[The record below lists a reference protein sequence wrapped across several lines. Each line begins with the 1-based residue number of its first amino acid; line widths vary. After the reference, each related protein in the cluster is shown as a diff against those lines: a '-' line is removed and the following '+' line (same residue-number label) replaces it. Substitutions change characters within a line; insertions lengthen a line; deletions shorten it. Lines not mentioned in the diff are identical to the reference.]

1 MTDLATLVA
10 RLQADNS
17 QYIKALDQ
25 ATGKLQKFQQD
36 QNDLLSGIAD
46 KFAAALSVDAL
57 VEFSAHAIESAA
69 SLERLS
75 QSAGIGVESLSSLR
89 LAAAAAGIDQD
100 QLGVSL
106 KKLNQQLSE
115 AAGNATS
122 KSGEAFRALGI
133 NVKDANGNIK
143 DAGVILGEI
152 ADKFQ
157 GFADGPNKTA
167 IAIQLLGRQ
176 GQQLIP
182 VLNQGSAGLNAFKD
196 AAAAAGITVSKDL
209 AQAAE
214 EFSQK
219 FAVIKATLSEG
230 FGNQLAAQLLPVLNT
245 LADQLTRS
253 ASSGAAFSTVAGVI
267 VGAVKVIASAVI
279 EAKAEFTKLGQ
290 SIGAVGAAA
299 VAVAKGNF
307 SEAST
312 IWKQSN
318 ADNVATTKQA
328 QADITEIWEAGTDQ
342 ELSIVKTSAQKIKEA
357 APNLAALAESD
368 SAVKELEKFD
378 AGLKDQ
384 AAAFGLGG
392 AALVSY
398 KLQFGPLADAVKK
411 AGDEGAK
418 LAASIRANAQALQT
432 KQDTKA
438 VDEYTNKLQEQILKF
453 GQSSAA
459 AITFATHTGTLGQE
473 LDRMG
478 AAGDVAR
485 SKIEALALQQLR
497 LENDQAFFHID
508 QQLLQ
513 LSGHLTQAA
522 AAAFDF
528 NNKLLIKNTAAAGT
542 DQQKAQLDA
551 LKQAELAQ
559 AAYNEEVQKATIIEQ
574 QYATIAADVALKQAQ
589 GTITDLQAQ
598 QQLDAA
604 HKQEIADLQQIYAS
618 EKQIADSSGIPQ
630 LTQQTQT
637 FANSIK
643 NLQTQTN
650 QLEQSVRNNLESS
663 FADNFQKLISGS
675 ESFSAAIKNMAK
687 SIENDISSIV
697 SKNLAQSL
705 FGQGGPAGGL
715 PSGLAGLFG
724 GGASGSGGS
733 GGGGLGSF
741 FSSLFGK
748 GGGGSTGSSL
758 DLASVNPASGVGE
771 DAFSTL
777 SGLGF
782 AAGGTIGKGKYGL
795 VGENGPEL
803 AYAGDS
809 NNMQIIPANSGKN
822 VSVSNNFIVQA
833 QGGRISR
840 PSQMQTAA
848 AAARSLQQ
856 ASRRN
861 NT

>member
-17 QYIKALDQ
+17 QYVKALDQ

-46 KFAAALSVDAL
+46 KFAAALSVGAL

-69 SLERLS
+69 SLDRLS
-75 QSAGIGVESLSSLR
+75 QSAGVSVESLSSLR

-106 KKLNQQLSE
+106 KKLNQNLSE

-133 NVKDANGNIK
+133 NVKNANGSIK
-143 DAGVILGEI
+143 DAGAVLSEI

-167 IAIQLLGRQ
+167 LAVQLLGRQ

-182 VLNQGSAGLNAFKD
+182 VLNQGSAGLNEFKD

-219 FAVIKATLSEG
+219 FNVIKATLSEG
-230 FGNQLAAQLLPVLNT
+230 FGNQLAAQLLPVLNS
-245 LADQLTRS
+245 LADALTNGTNAGRGFAVVAS
-253 ASSGAAFSTVAGVI
+253 AI
-267 VGAVKVIASAVI
+267 VGGVKIVSSVVI
-279 EAKAEFTKLGQ
+279 EVVAEFTKLGD
-290 SIGAVGAAA
+290 SIGALGAIA
-299 VAVAKGNF
+299 VAVAHGNF
-307 SEAST
+307 SEAAD
-312 IWKQSN
+312 IWRQSN
-318 ADNVATTKQA
+318 ADNVATTKKA
-328 QADITEIWEAGTDQ
+328 QQDILDIMTAGTDQ
-342 ELSIVKTSAQKIKEA
+342 ELSIIKVTAQKIKEA
-357 APNLAALAESD
+357 APNLAALGESD
-368 SAVKELEKFD
+368 AAVKELQKFND
-378 AGLKDQ
+378 NLKDQ

-392 AALVSY
+392 AALTNY
-398 KLQFGPLADAVKK
+398 KLQFGPLADDIKK
-411 AGDEGAK
+411 AGVEGEK

-438 VDEYTNKLQEQILKF
+438 VDDYTNKLQEQILKL
-453 GQSSAA
+453 GQSSVA
-459 AITFATHTGTLGQE
+459 AITYATHTGELGKE
-473 LDRMG
+473 LDRLG
-478 AAGDVAR
+478 PSGEIAR
-485 SKIEALALQQLR
+485 QKIEALAEQQVR
-497 LENDQAFFHID
+497 IQNTDAFFHID
-508 QQLLQ
+508 QQLLA
-513 LSGHLTQAA
+513 LTGHLTQAA

-528 NNKLLIKNTAAAGT
+528 NNKLLIKNVAAVGT
-542 DQQKAQLDA
+542 DQQKAQLDQ

-559 AAYNEEVQKATIIEQ
+559 AAYNEEVQKATVIEQ
-574 QYATIAADVALKQAQ
+574 QYATVAANVALQQAQ
-589 GTITDLQAQ
+589 GSLTELQAQ
-598 QQLDAA
+598 AKLDAA
-604 HKQEIADLQQIYAS
+604 HKQEIADLQVIYQN
-618 EKQIADSSGIPQ
+618 EKQIADSSGIPK
-630 LTQQTQT
+630 LTQDTQA
-637 FANSIK
+637 FANSIAG
-643 NLQTQTN
+643 LATQTDLLTK
-650 QLEQSVRNNLESS
+650 QIRTDLENSIEQPLLDAETGAKSL
-663 FADNFQKLISGS
+663 K
-675 ESFSAAIKNMAK
+675 AAFTDMAK
-687 SIENDISSIV
+687 SIEKDLLSIAN
-697 SKNLAQSL
+697 KNIAESI
-705 FGQGGPAGGL
+705 FGTGGPGGGAA
-715 PSGLAGLFG
+715 SGLASIF
-724 GGASGSGGS
+724 GGASGGGS
-733 GGGGLGSF
+733 GSSGGGLGSF
-741 FSSLFGK
+741 FASLFGK
-748 GGGGSTGSSL
+748 GAAGSTSSVPI
-758 DLASVNPASGVGE
+758 ASGAGVGE

-777 SGLGF
+777 EGLGF
-782 AAGGTIGKGKYGL
+782 AAGGTIGKGKFGL

-809 NNMQIIPANSGKN
+809 NNMQIIPSGASKQIH
-822 VSVSNNFIVQA
+822 VSNQFIVQA